1 MIYAAARATEATYD
15 LAEGIIWDQEQGLAR
30 WVDLRQGRV
39 LAGTLDGD
47 RIVVTATVEMG
58 QSSAALAIA
67 EDGGILV
74 AAARGLAT
82 ISPTGQISFGPDLL
96 GEQSNVRLNDGGA
109 DMFGAFVVGSLTR
122 GGYTGLESL
131 QRIFPDG
138 RIETLREGVR
148 LSNGIAFS
156 PDGGTIYHVDT
167 AARAVSSHPYGFG
180 PFDHIQPWVTVLD
193 GNDLPTHA
201 DGLTVDSEGM
211 LWVALFGG
219 AEVRRYSPTGDLL
232 DIVTVNAAQ
241 VTCPGFVGP
250 NLDRLAISTAREG
263 LEEFLSDDGAI
274 FLADVGVTGLPGH
287 RWAGSTTS
295 PYWLLPE
302 RDNS

>member
-39 LAGTLDGD
+39 LAGKLNGD
-47 RIVVTATVEMG
+47 RIVVTATIEMG
-58 QSSAALAIA
+58 QSSAAVAIA
-67 EDGGILV
+67 EDGGIVV

-82 ISPTGQISFGPDLL
+82 ISPAGQVSFGPDLL
-96 GEQSNVRLNDGGA
+96 GEQSNVRLNDGSA
-109 DMFGAFVVGSLTR
+109 DMFGAFVVGSLTM

-131 QRIFPDG
+131 LRIFPTG
-138 RIETLREGVR
+138 KVEILREGVR
-148 LSNGIAFS
+148 LSNGVAFS

-167 AARAVSSHPYGFG
+167 AARTVSSHPYGFG
-180 PFDHIQPWVTVLD
+180 PFDHNQQWVTILD
-193 GNDLPTHA
+193 GNDLPTPA

-219 AEVRRYSPTGDLL
+219 GEVRRYSPIGDLL
-232 DIVTVNAAQ
+232 DIVTVDAAQ

-263 LEEFLSDDGAI
+263 LENSLSNDGAI
-274 FLADVGVTGLPGH
+274 FLADVGVMGLPAH
-287 RWAGSTTS
+287 RWAGSTTT

-302 RDNS
+302 RDRA